1 MIPKI
6 IHQIY
11 FDLHN
16 KKIEDIPLFKTSS
29 ERIQKLNP
37 DYKYILWSEKKCSD
51 LVKKEFPEYYD
62 FYKSM
67 RYKIQQIDYMRFVL
81 LYVYGGIYVDLDL
94 IPIRKLDS
102 ILNKKFFAYS
112 LRGFIPKHHE
122 YVQNDFMGSV
132 KEFKLWKIVM
142 DICPINYYQKLN
154 IEAYA
159 IRKFRFV
166 IHTTGPRFFG
176 KILKK
181 FLPKYVPP
189 KNLVYTKWRN
199 DVWKKVD
206 RNKYLFENYVSLS
219 WAPIVSDKLKHSE
232 TFNLKEEEL

>member
-29 ERIQKLNP
+29 DRIQKLNP
-37 DYKYILWSEKKCSD
+37 DYQYILWSEKECFD
-51 LVKKEFPEYYD
+51 LVKEKLPEHFE

-67 RYKIQQIDYMRFVL
+67 KYKIQQIDYMRFVL

-94 IPIRKLDS
+94 IAINKLDS
-102 ILNKKFFAYS
+102 VLNQKFFAYS

-122 YVQNDFMGSV
+122 FVQNDFMGSV
-132 KEFKLWKIVM
+132 KGFKLWKIVM
-142 DICPINYYQKLN
+142 DICPINYHKKLN
-154 IEAYA
+154 IKAYA

-181 FLPKYVPP
+181 LLPKYIPN

-219 WAPIVSDKLKHSE
+219 WAPIVSDKLKHSD
-232 TFNLKEEEL
+232 TFNLKKEEL